1 MIRVQRLLYYIVI
14 LAFFAFISIT
24 IFPHLKASNPTTGAV
39 KEQVE
44 TTTNTAPKKA
54 SDPNQER
61 YLSWFPH
68 R

>member
-1 MIRVQRLLYYIVI
+1 MIRVQRLLYYIAI
-14 LAFFAFISIT
+14 LVFFAFISIT
-24 IFPHLKASNPTTGAV
+24 IFPHLKASNPSAV

-44 TTTNTAPKKA
+44 TTINRPARKP
-54 SDPNQER
+54 SNPNEER